1 MADYI
6 TKGSFNLGNQITLK
20 NKNSN
25 IDRDYGPYENKTLEE
40 IAEELKD
47 TLQIGKTIGVI
58 ESGKVV
64 EYWWQNK
71 ENSIKFISNGSGDE
85 IECERCHEQDRDGY
99 IAWVNYGK
107 YGFSECFYTKEDS
120 PEVFYYREFIG
131 DFPIA
136 SDSYETI
143 IIDEFV
149 KKVGGS
155 EEVSEIIVDSELSL
169 TSTNP
174 IQNQAVANALGGKAD
189 SSIVSSIDSRVG
201 TLETTITSKADNSAV
216 EALQTAVESINT
228 SIPMVVVKAQN
239 EKYYVN
245 PNTYSIL
252 ENSQTAN
259 LDTVITKEVG
269 GTETGVVHHYMIRF
283 TNYSGYV
290 TFKNWEL
297 QWAGGNEPEWE
308 QGKTYEVSII
318 DNIALWAE
326 IG

>member
-64 EYWWQNK
+64 EYWWQPK
-71 ENSIKFISNGSGDE
+71 DEGIKFISKNGNE
-85 IECERCHEQDRDGY
+85 IKCERCHEQDKGEY
-99 IAWVNYGK
+99 IAWVSYNRYGLAE
-107 YGFSECFYTKEDS
+107 YFCTKEGS
-120 PEVFYYREFIG
+120 PEVFGYYELPEG
-131 DFPIA
+131 FPIV
-136 SDSYETI
+136 SNSYETI
-143 IIDEFV
+143 IIYGFV
-149 KKVGGS
+149 KKGGGS
-155 EEVSEIIVDSELSL
+155 EEVSEIVVDSELSL

-174 IQNQAVANALGGKAD
+174 IQNQAVANAL
-189 SSIVSSIDSRVG
+189 
-201 TLETTITSKADNSAV
+201 ESKADNSAV
-216 EALQTAVESINT
+216 EALQTAVEGINT
-228 SIPMVVVKAQN
+228 SIPMVVVQN
-239 EKYYVN
+239 INDKYYIS
-245 PNTYSIL
+245 PNQYGIL
-252 ENSQTAN
+252 ENNHGVQF
-259 LDTVITKEVG
+259 DTVITKKVG
-269 GTETGVVHHYMIRF
+269 ETETGVVNHYMIRF

-290 TFKNWEL
+290 AFRNWEL

-308 QGKTYEVSII
+308 KGKTYEVSII

>member
-1 MADYI
+1 MADYT

-71 ENSIKFISNGSGDE
+71 VDNIKFIVASGSE
-85 IECERCHEQDRDGY
+85 IECERDHGQDRDGY
-99 IAWVNYGK
+99 IAWVYYYGK
-107 YGFSECFYTKEDS
+107 YEFPEYYYTKEGS
-120 PEVFYYREFIG
+120 PEVFTYRNAIG

-136 SDSYETI
+136 ANSYETI
-143 IIDEFV
+143 TIYEFV
-149 KKVGGS
+149 KKVGGG
-155 EEVSEIIVDSELSL
+155 EEGSDIVVDSELSL

-174 IQNQAVANALGGKAD
+174 IQNQAVAKALGGKAD
-189 SSIVSSIDSRVG
+189 SSTVSGIDSRVG
-201 TLETTITSKADNSAV
+201 TLETTITSKADNSAL

-228 SIPMVVVKAQN
+228 SIPMVVVNGN
-239 EKYYVN
+239 EYGDFYIKSN
-245 PNTYSIL
+245 EYSIL
-252 ENSQTAN
+252 AGNFIEY
-259 LDTVITKEVG
+259 ITIWKNYVEIEGAVN
-269 GTETGVVHHYMIRF
+269 HYMIRF
-283 TNYSGYV
+283 TYESEGV
-290 TFKNWEL
+290 SVHFVDWEL

-308 QGKTYEVSII
+308 VGKTYEVSII